1 MSKKLLL
8 IDGHALIFRSYYA
21 FLRRPMINSKGVD
34 TSVLFGFSKT
44 LIELILKEKPTHLAV
59 AFDPPAK
66 TFRHELY
73 PQYKANRSETPETIK
88 SALVPLCEIMETI
101 SVPVLMKPGFEADD
115 VIGTVAVQAARR
127 GFTVYMVT
135 PDKDYGQIIGENIYQ
150 IKPGKS
156 GGENELIG
164 KEELCAAFGIEDP
177 KQIVDILTIWGDASD
192 NVPGVKGIGEV
203 GSKKLITEYGS
214 IENIY
219 KSLEQLS
226 EKQRS
231 AFTEAESYIE
241 LSKRLITIDTD
252 VDIPWSE
259 EDFKL
264 ATPDFGRIKELF
276 MQYEFTS
283 LIRAIPQLENLFE
296 VSDNSVQQKT
306 TTLQESKFT
315 KRCENVSPQELINL
329 IGASNSASIKIDKI
343 NSVAVKL
350 LNSTLL
356 ASISDYYAEFP
367 IGSIDREEHILR
379 KIFENGNIS
388 KSGYELK
395 QIINLLRQN
404 GIHTC
409 GELYDIELMHYLLTP
424 ERSHKIEILAQS
436 YFNIGLDIYNE
447 KPQLRD
453 LFSSDPD
460 EESRELERAV
470 KELSVIPLLKERLT
484 TDLKDASLSN
494 LYNDVEMPLIY
505 VLADM
510 EYDGIKIDI
519 PLLNEY
525 RGQLSKEVA
534 DIESTIRDLA
544 GEPMLNISSPKQ
556 LGEVLYEKLKI
567 TGKAKKTAKKNY
579 STDEET
585 LTELIETHPI
595 VSQILEYRNIKKLL
609 TTYIDPLPSLVSQN
623 DNKIH
628 TTYNQALTATGR
640 LSSVRPNL
648 QNIPIRTERG
658 REIRKAFVPSHEN
671 GVIISADYSQIE
683 LRLMA
688 HMSNDSD
695 FITAF
700 REGKDIHTATAA
712 KVFGV
717 AEEDVTREQR
727 NRAKVAN
734 FGIIYGISAFG
745 LSQRLKIPRN
755 ESKKLIE
762 DYFASY
768 PEVERYMRRMTEEA
782 KVRGFVST
790 LYGRKRFLPDI
801 NSRNPTVRGVAERNA
816 INAPIQGSAADII
829 KVAMVRLHR
838 RVEREGFRSKMV
850 LQVHDE
856 LVFDVYRD
864 EADRLSEII
873 KEEMEN
879 VISLKIPLTIECH
892 QGANWLEAH

>member
-264 ATPDFGRIKELF
+264 ATPDFSRIKELF

-283 LIRAIPQLENLFE
+283 LIRAISQLENLFE
-296 VSDNSVQQKT
+296 VSNNSIQQKI

-356 ASISDYYAEFP
+356 VSISDYYTEFP
-367 IGSIDREEHILR
+367 IGTIDRENHTLQ
-379 KIFENGNIS
+379 KIFEDNAIS

-395 QIINLLRQN
+395 QIINLLRKN
-404 GIHTC
+404 GINTC

-436 YFNIGLDIYNE
+436 YFNIGLDIYDE
-447 KPQLRD
+447 KPQQRD

-460 EESRELERAV
+460 EESRELEKAV
-470 KELSVIPLLKERLT
+470 KELSVIPLLKEHLT
-484 TDLKDASLSN
+484 TDLNEASLSN
-494 LYNDVEMPLIY
+494 LYSEVEMPLIY

-510 EYDGIKIDI
+510 EYEGIRIDI

-525 RGQLSKEVA
+525 RGQLSKEIA
-534 DIESTIRDLA
+534 DIESAIREMA

-585 LTELIETHPI
+585 LTELIEAHPI
-595 VSQILEYRNIKKLL
+595 ISQILEYRNIKKLL
-609 TTYIDPLPSLVSQN
+609 TTYIDPLPSLVSQS

-658 REIRKAFVPSHEN
+658 REIRKAFVPSYEN

-688 HMSNDSD
+688 HMSNDPD
-695 FITAF
+695 FIAAF
-700 REGKDIHTATAA
+700 KEGKDIHTATAA

-717 AEEDVTREQR
+717 AEGAVTREQR

-829 KVAMVRLHR
+829 KVAMVRLHHR
-838 RVEREGFRSKMV
+838 MEKEGFRSKMV

-856 LVFDVYRD
+856 LVFDAYLD
-864 EADRLSEII
+864 EADKLSVII
-873 KEEMEN
+873 KEEMES
-879 VISLKIPLTIECH
+879 IITLKIPLTVECR